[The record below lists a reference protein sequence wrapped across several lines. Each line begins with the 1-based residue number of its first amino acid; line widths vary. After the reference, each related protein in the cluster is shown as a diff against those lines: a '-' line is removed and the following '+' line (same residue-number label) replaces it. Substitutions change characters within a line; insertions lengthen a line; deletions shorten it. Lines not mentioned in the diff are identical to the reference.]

1 MLFRPF
7 GRSRTS
13 GQRAACGREYFGTC
27 RVTGCEPATLYLD
40 SNRSTLE
47 SPLGFEDN
55 QSLVAGLVESHGQQ
69 LRRYLLL
76 RVRNAADVPD
86 IVQEVFLR
94 MMRVPNAESV
104 RSPEAYLF
112 TVAQHVVQQHTLKQS
127 AAPPSADLVRML
139 AERQPGTYAD
149 PALEVHAEQC
159 LERLQGGLD
168 SLSPK
173 VRATFLLSR
182 RDGLSF
188 DEIAVRLGTTRHMVK
203 KYLMKALTKLRH
215 GLEEAEVGVA
225 EIEKAKRGKVK

>member
-1 MLFRPF
+1 
-7 GRSRTS
+7 
-13 GQRAACGREYFGTC
+13 
-27 RVTGCEPATLYLD
+27 
-40 SNRSTLE
+40 
-47 SPLGFEDN
+47 LGFPDT
-55 QSLVAGLVESHGQQ
+55 QTLVADLVATHGQQ
-69 LRRYLLL
+69 LRRYLLS

-94 MMRVPNAESV
+94 MMRVPNVESV

-112 TVAQHVVQQHTLKQS
+112 TVAQHVVQQHTLKAS
-127 AAPPSADLVRML
+127 ATPPSADLARML
-139 AERQPGTYAD
+139 TERQPAGSYAD

-168 SLSPK
+168 RLSPK

-188 DEIAVRLGTTRHMVK
+188 DEIALRLGTTRHMVK

-215 GLEEAEVGVA
+215 GLEESEL
-225 EIEKAKRGKVK
+225 